1 MNSYQLEIS
10 ELQKVYSRRNIFE
23 HVSVQYAV
31 PGIYGV
37 AGSNGSGKSTFVKII
52 AGLLLPTSGK
62 IRHTLNGRELAEE
75 DTLDHTGF
83 ASPYLNFYEEFSA
96 SENIRMLTAIRGMQP
111 DADYEKM
118 LFERFKLYDRRNDQV
133 KAFSSGMKQRLRL
146 IFAFF
151 HRPELVILDE
161 PIANLDNAG
170 KEQIYNLVREERES
184 RIVII
189 ASNDDSDLALCD
201 SIINI
206 EEFKKR

>member
-1 MNSYQLEIS
+1 MIAGVQTAI
-10 ELQKVYSRRNIFE
+10 ELQKKKIFDVTL
-23 HVSVQYAV
+23 VSERDYLYLY
-31 PGIYGV
+31 PI
-37 AGSNGSGKSTFVKII
+37 SIWI
-52 AGLLLPTSGK
+52 
-62 IRHTLNGRELAEE
+62 
-75 DTLDHTGF
+75 DHTGF

-170 KEQIYNLVREERES
+170 KEQIYNLVREERE
-184 RIVII
+184 
-189 ASNDDSDLALCD
+189 
-201 SIINI
+201 
-206 EEFKKR
+206 